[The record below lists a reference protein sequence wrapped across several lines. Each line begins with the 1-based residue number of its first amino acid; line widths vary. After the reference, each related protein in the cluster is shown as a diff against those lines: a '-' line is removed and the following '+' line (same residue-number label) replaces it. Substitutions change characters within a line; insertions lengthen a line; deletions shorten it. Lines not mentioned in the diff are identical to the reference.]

1 MRKLL
6 LFTAILMLGT
16 VACSSARGTTRANV
30 TDEGVVIN
38 GVRWATRNVGT
49 PGTFAQTPESSG
61 MFYQWNSRVGWSSS
75 GALVN
80 SNGGTTWNSTP
91 ATGQEWEQR
100 NNPCPP
106 GWRVPTRAEI
116 ILLREAGTVTHT
128 QNGVF
133 GRLFGEA
140 PHQIFLPAAGL
151 RWHSDGELQSVGTV
165 GEYWNNMPSG
175 ENYAWN
181 NFFNIG
187 GSMSVGI
194 FTNRAVALPVR
205 CVSVR

>member
-1 MRKLL
+1 MRKIL
-6 LFTAILMLGT
+6 LFTAILMLG
-16 VACSSARGTTRANV
+16 VAACSSARGGARATT

-38 GVRWATRNVGT
+38 GVRWATRNVGA

-80 SNGGTTWNSTP
+80 STGGTTWSSARP
-91 ATGQEWEQR
+91 TGQEWEQR

-106 GWRVPTRAEI
+106 GWRVPTHDEI
-116 ILLREAGTVTHT
+116 ISLRDAGSVLTT
-128 QNGVF
+128 QNGVK
-133 GRLFGEA
+133 GRLFGTA
-140 PHQIFLPAAGL
+140 PHQVFLPLAGL
-151 RWHSDGELQSVGTV
+151 RWHSDGALQSAGAI
-165 GEYWNNMPSG
+165 GEYWTNRPSG
-175 ENYAWN
+175 EGYAWN
-181 NFFNIG
+181 TFFNKG

-194 FTNRAVALPVR
+194 FTNRAMAFPVR